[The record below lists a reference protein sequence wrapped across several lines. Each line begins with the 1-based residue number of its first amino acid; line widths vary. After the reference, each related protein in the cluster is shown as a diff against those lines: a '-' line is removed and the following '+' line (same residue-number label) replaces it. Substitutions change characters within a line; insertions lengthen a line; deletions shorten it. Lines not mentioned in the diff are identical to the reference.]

1 MANDLNRS
9 IKIYIDGSEAQQG
22 IAKVEAAVQK
32 LQAKLASLNQSEEGF
47 EEQSRK
53 LQDELTR
60 KNRTLETY
68 RKKVE
73 ETDRVLKNLSGAT
86 YQELLAVQK
95 QVRKDLQNAVPGTE
109 KYNAALEQNRRV
121 SLQVAAAQK
130 AMRVEVG
137 SQGNVWLRANDF
149 INKYIGIIGAAIA
162 AVTGLTLKLNQLRE
176 ARNKREEA
184 KADVQALTGLDE
196 ESIAWLEQ
204 QAKRLST
211 SMDENGIRI
220 RQSATEILDAYK
232 LVGSAKPELLQDKE
246 ALNAVTQQTLILAQ
260 ASGMTLKDAVDAV
273 TLSLNQFGDGADQAA
288 RYANVMA
295 AGSKYG
301 SAAVESVTKSLR
313 NSGVAAASA
322 NVSIEQTVGMIEAL
336 AEKGI
341 KDEVAGT
348 GLKKFFLTLQT
359 GADETNPKIVGLETA
374 LDNLAAKQ
382 LNATKIKEMF
392 GEEGYNVASVL
403 INETEKVKYYTQA
416 VTGTGV
422 AIEQAGIKSQTAAAK
437 LDQAKNKMQEMGIAL
452 MEKLNPGL
460 VSAANGIV
468 NWTQKGVKLVDFI
481 VRHIGVITTL
491 TASIAAYYA
500 GVKIATLWETKL
512 KDAKLATLAVD
523 KLQAVWNKT
532 LLSGTLLLSSA
543 KYALTGN
550 IKLASAAWKQ
560 FSLLI
565 SKSPLG
571 LILSIVT
578 AVGVGLYQLSKRS
591 DEATDSLSRMN
602 GELISEQH
610 SLDSLFGALKR
621 TAEGSQQRR
630 DIIQQ
635 INDKYGTYLPNLLT
649 EKSNLDEIN
658 EAYKRINR
666 TLVTQLAMKYKNE
679 EIGNITS
686 EAAKTQVEVIEGM
699 RQDLVKSLGSNELAT
714 VAINEVKQITTE
726 FYSAGQKWQDAF
738 GQAWHTIKAK
748 YLGKNSI
755 AKGFSEDMA
764 DYIQSVYDMNRKL
777 AKVENK
783 YASWMPGKPANELPE
798 VTVTGNAPKKSGA
811 SSVDEKEAEKQ
822 RRAALE
828 REKILYEQAQAEITR
843 IYAEGKDAELQTEQ
857 QYNDRLL
864 AEKKK
869 YLQRVMEVSGSG
881 TKEAAD
887 AEKQLA
893 DIQLQERQESIKRA
907 VEEENRIYAEQQRQL
922 KEAYINGK
930 DEEVKNHQQYLNA
943 KEMLEVNHLKRM
955 LEIAGLDEEARKE
968 IEDRLLEYKI
978 KCQKEFEDYIN
989 RNKEKDGK
997 DRDEEDEELAK
1008 AIREKELKYRQMFSR
1023 VKGYADEFGN
1033 ALGEVISG
1041 QKSAMEALGDATI
1054 DIIYNVLNQMINA
1067 RLNELAASA
1076 ATATALGGMKEISTK
1091 GVAGIA
1097 TSAAVA
1103 AAVSGLL
1110 AAARTA
1116 LKGLIGKRDGG
1127 SSTSSGESGTTYQRV
1142 ASVNQYASGRY
1153 NVIGASDGRTYSGV
1167 PYIGPA
1173 PTGIVSSPAL
1183 ISERGSELIVNAD
1196 DLRRLQK
1203 HINYPLVVQAINE
1216 SRGRVAQYAQGNYR
1230 IPNTPV
1236 PTRPTSVSSGMN
1248 DGLIERLAVAIE
1260 NLERNGVSASVALT
1274 ELDRKQQLRDRSRK
1288 LGSK

>member
-32 LQAKLASLNQSEEGF
+32 LEAKLASLNKGEADYEAKSKE
-47 EEQSRK
+47 
-53 LQDELTR
+53 LQKELNAKT
-60 KNRTLETY
+60 RTLETY
-68 RKKVE
+68 KKKVE

-322 NVSIEQTVGMIEAL
+322 NVSIEQTVGMIETL

-403 INETEKVKYYTQA
+403 INETEKVKSYTQA

-481 VRHIGVITTL
+481 VRHIGMITTL
-491 TASIAAYYA
+491 TASIASYYA

-550 IKLASAAWKQ
+550 IKLAAAAWKQ
-560 FSLLI
+560 FSALI

-686 EAAKTQVEVIEGM
+686 EAAKTQVEVIESM

-714 VAINEVKQITTE
+714 VAINEVKQITNE
-726 FYSAGQKWQDAF
+726 FYAAGSKWEKAF

-748 YLGKNSI
+748 YLGKNTI

-783 YASWMPGKPANELPE
+783 YASWMPGKPANELSE

-811 SSVDEKEAEKQ
+811 SSVNEKEAEKQ

-843 IYAEGKDAELQTEQ
+843 IYAEGKDGELQTEQ

-907 VEEENRIYAEQQRQL
+907 VEEENRIYVEQQRQL
-922 KEAYINGK
+922 KEAYANGN
-930 DEEVKNHQQYLNA
+930 DENLDSHQQYTEAL
-943 KEMLEVNHLKRM
+943 EQLEVMHLQRM
-955 LEIAGLDEEARKE
+955 LEIAGLDAEARKQ
-968 IEDRLLEYKI
+968 IEDQLLEYKI
-978 KCQKEFEDYIN
+978 KCMKEYEDEQN
-989 RNKEKDGK
+989 KRSKKEKTSTQCDS
-997 DRDEEDEELAK
+997 RTMEQEYQQ
-1008 AIREKELKYRQMFSR
+1008 RFSR
-1023 VKGYADEFGN
+1023 MKGYADEFGN

-1054 DIIYNVLNQMINA
+1054 DIIYDVLNKMINA
-1067 RLNELAASA
+1067 WLTELAAKAAA
-1076 ATATALGGMKEISTK
+1076 ATAESGMTEIGTK

-1097 TSAAVA
+1097 TSAVAA

-1116 LKGLIGKRDGG
+1116 LKGLIGNRNGG

-1153 NVIGASDGRTYSGV
+1153 NVIGASDGRTYSSV

-1216 SRGRVAQYAQGNYR
+1216 SRGRVTQYAQGNYR
-1230 IPNTPV
+1230 IPNTPA
-1236 PTRPTSVSSGMN
+1236 PTRPTPVPSGMN

-1274 ELDRKQQLRDRSRK
+1274 ELDRKQKLRDRSRK

>member
-322 NVSIEQTVGMIEAL
+322 NVSIEQTVGMIETL

-491 TASIAAYYA
+491 TASIASYYA

-550 IKLASAAWKQ
+550 IKLAAAAWKQ

-565 SKSPLG
+565 SKNPLG
-571 LILSIVT
+571 LLLTVLT
-578 AVGVGLYQLSKRS
+578 AVGVGLYQLATRS
-591 DEATDSLSRMN
+591 NEATDGITRMN

-714 VAINEVKQITTE
+714 VAINEVKQITNE
-726 FYSAGQKWQDAF
+726 FYAAGSKWEKAF

-783 YASWMPGKPANELPE
+783 YASWMPGKPANELSE

-922 KEAYINGK
+922 KEAYANGN
-930 DEEVKNHQQYLNA
+930 DENLDSHQQYTEAL
-943 KEMLEVNHLKRM
+943 EQLEVMHLQRM
-955 LEIAGLDEEARKE
+955 LEIAGLDAEARKQ
-968 IEDRLLEYKI
+968 IEDQLLEYKI
-978 KCQKEFEDYIN
+978 KCMEEYEDEQN
-989 RNKEKDGK
+989 KRSKKEKTSTQ
-997 DRDEEDEELAK
+997 RDSRTMEQEYQQ
-1008 AIREKELKYRQMFSR
+1008 RFSR
-1023 VKGYADEFGN
+1023 MKGYADEFGN

-1054 DIIYNVLNQMINA
+1054 DIIYDVLNKMINA
-1067 RLNELAASA
+1067 WLTELAAKAAA
-1076 ATATALGGMKEISTK
+1076 ATAESGMTEIGTK

-1097 TSAAVA
+1097 TSAVAA

-1116 LKGLIGKRDGG
+1116 LKGLIGNRNGG

-1216 SRGRVAQYAQGNYR
+1216 SRGRVTQYAQGNYR
-1230 IPNTPV
+1230 IPNTPA
-1236 PTRPTSVSSGMN
+1236 PTRPTPVLSGMN

-1274 ELDRKQQLRDRSRK
+1274 ELDRKQKLRDRSRK

>member
-32 LQAKLASLNQSEEGF
+32 LEAKLASLNKGEADYETKSKE
-47 EEQSRK
+47 
-53 LQDELTR
+53 LQKELNT
-60 KNRTLETY
+60 KTRTLETY
-68 RKKVE
+68 KKKVE

-322 NVSIEQTVGMIEAL
+322 NVSIEQTVGMIETL

-374 LDNLAAKQ
+374 LDNLTAKQ

-491 TASIAAYYA
+491 TASIASYYA

-550 IKLASAAWKQ
+550 IKLAAAAWKQ
-560 FSLLI
+560 FSALI

-621 TAEGSQQRR
+621 TAVGSQQRR

-714 VAINEVKQITTE
+714 VAINEVKQITNE
-726 FYSAGQKWQDAF
+726 FYAAGSKWEEAF

-783 YASWMPGKPANELPE
+783 YASWMPGKPANELSE

-828 REKILYEQAQAEITR
+828 REKVLYEQAQAEITR

-922 KEAYINGK
+922 KEAYANGN
-930 DEEVKNHQQYLNA
+930 DENLDSHQQYTEAL
-943 KEMLEVNHLKRM
+943 EQLEVMHLQRM
-955 LEIAGLDEEARKE
+955 LEIAGLDAEARKQ
-968 IEDRLLEYKI
+968 IEDQLLEYKI
-978 KCQKEFEDYIN
+978 KCLKEYEDEQN
-989 RNKEKDGK
+989 KRSKKEKTSTQ
-997 DRDEEDEELAK
+997 RDSRTMEQEYQQ
-1008 AIREKELKYRQMFSR
+1008 RFSR
-1023 VKGYADEFGN
+1023 MKGYADEFGN

-1054 DIIYNVLNQMINA
+1054 DIIYDVLNHMINA
-1067 RLNELAASA
+1067 WLAELAGKAAA
-1076 ATATALGGMKEISTK
+1076 ATAEGSMTEIGTK

-1097 TSAAVA
+1097 TSAVVA
-1103 AAVSGLL
+1103 ATVSGLL

-1116 LKGLIGKRDGG
+1116 LKGLIGNRNGG

-1216 SRGRVAQYAQGNYR
+1216 SRGRVTQYAQGNYR
-1230 IPNTPV
+1230 IPNTPT
-1236 PTRPTSVSSGMN
+1236 PTRPTPVPSGVN

>member
-32 LQAKLASLNQSEEGF
+32 LEAKLASLNKGEADYEAKSKE
-47 EEQSRK
+47 
-53 LQDELTR
+53 LQKELNAKT
-60 KNRTLETY
+60 RTLDTY

-137 SQGNVWLRANDF
+137 SQGNMWLRASSF
-149 INKYIGIIGAAIA
+149 INQYIGIIGTVIA

-204 QAKRLST
+204 QAQRLST

-246 ALNAVTQQTLILAQ
+246 ALNDVTKQTLILAQ

-273 TLSLNQFGDGADQAA
+273 TLSLNQFGEGADQAA

-301 SAAVESVTKSLR
+301 SAAVESVTKALR

-322 NVSIEQTVGMIEAL
+322 NTSIEQTVGMIETL

-382 LNATKIKEMF
+382 LNAAKIKEMF

-422 AIEQAGIKSQTAAAK
+422 AIEQAGIKSGTAAAK

-468 NWTQKGVKLVDFI
+468 NWTQKGIKLVGFI
-481 VRHIGVITTL
+481 VQHIGVITTL

-500 GVKIATLWETKL
+500 GVKIAALWETKL
-512 KDAKLATLAVD
+512 KDAKLLDIAAS
-523 KLQAVWNKT
+523 KLQNSWNKT
-532 LLSGTLLLSSA
+532 LRSSTLLLAAA
-543 KYALTGN
+543 KNLLAGRISYAT
-550 IKLASAAWKQ
+550 KAWKL
-560 FSLLI
+560 FSTSI
-565 SKSPLG
+565 KANPLG
-571 LILSIVT
+571 LLLSLLTTT
-578 AVGVGLYQLSKRS
+578 AGAIYLFATRNS
-591 DEATDSLSRMN
+591 EATKSLVAMN

-621 TAEGSQQRR
+621 TAVGSQQRR

-714 VAINEVKQITTE
+714 VAINEVKQITNE
-726 FYSAGQKWQDAF
+726 FYSAGVKWEKAF

-811 SSVDEKEAEKQ
+811 SSVDETEAEKQ

-893 DIQLQERQESIKRA
+893 DIQLQERQDAIKRA
-907 VEEENRIYAEQQRQL
+907 VEKENDLYADQQRQL
-922 KEAYINGK
+922 KEAYASGN
-930 DEEVKNHQQYLNA
+930 DENLDSYQQYTEALEQL
-943 KEMLEVNHLKRM
+943 EMVHLQRM
-955 LEIAGLDEEARKE
+955 LEIAGLDAEARKQ
-968 IEDRLLEYKI
+968 IEDKLLEYKI
-978 KCQKEFEDYIN
+978 KCLKEYEDEQN
-989 RNKEKDGK
+989 KRSKKEKTSTQ
-997 DRDEEDEELAK
+997 RDSRTMEQEYQQ
-1008 AIREKELKYRQMFSR
+1008 RFSR
-1023 VKGYADEFGN
+1023 MKGYADEFGN

-1067 RLNELAASA
+1067 WLTQLAAKAAA
-1076 ATATALGGMKEISTK
+1076 ATAEGSMTEIGTK

-1097 TSAAVA
+1097 TSAVIA
-1103 AAVSGLL
+1103 ATVSGLL

-1116 LKGLIGKRDGG
+1116 LKGLIGNRDGG
-1127 SSTSSGESGTTYQRV
+1127 SSSSSGDSGATYQRV

-1153 NVIGASDGRTYSGV
+1153 DVMGASDGRTYSGV

-1173 PTGIVSSPAL
+1173 PTGIVNSPAL
-1183 ISERGSELIVNAD
+1183 ISERGAELIVNAD

-1216 SRGRVAQYAQGNYR
+1216 SRGRVTQYAQGNYR
-1230 IPNTPV
+1230 IPNTPT
-1236 PTRPTSVSSGMN
+1236 PTRPTPVPSGMN

-1274 ELDRKQQLRDRSRK
+1274 ELERKQKLRERSRK

>member
-32 LQAKLASLNQSEEGF
+32 LEAKLASLNKDEADYETKSKE
-47 EEQSRK
+47 
-53 LQDELTR
+53 LQKELNAKT
-60 KNRTLETY
+60 RTLETY
-68 RKKVE
+68 KKKVE

-232 LVGSAKPELLQDKE
+232 LVGSAKPELLQNKE

-322 NVSIEQTVGMIEAL
+322 NVSIEQTVGMIETL

-491 TASIAAYYA
+491 TASIASYYA

-550 IKLASAAWKQ
+550 IKLAAAAWKQ

-565 SKSPLG
+565 SKNPLG
-571 LILSIVT
+571 LLLTVLT
-578 AVGVGLYQLSKRS
+578 AVGVGLYQLATRS
-591 DEATDSLSRMN
+591 NEATDGITRMN

-714 VAINEVKQITTE
+714 VAINEVKQITNE
-726 FYSAGQKWQDAF
+726 FYAAGSKWEKAF

-811 SSVDEKEAEKQ
+811 SSVDETEAEKQ

-843 IYAEGKDAELQTEQ
+843 IYAEGKDGELQTEQ

-893 DIQLQERQESIKRA
+893 DIQLQKRQESIKRA

-922 KEAYINGK
+922 KEAYANGN
-930 DEEVKNHQQYLNA
+930 DENLDSHQQYTEAL
-943 KEMLEVNHLKRM
+943 EQLEVMHLQRM
-955 LEIAGLDEEARKE
+955 LEIAGLDAEARKQ
-968 IEDRLLEYKI
+968 IEDQLLEYKI
-978 KCQKEFEDYIN
+978 KCLKEYEDEQN
-989 RNKEKDGK
+989 KRSKKEKTSTQ
-997 DRDEEDEELAK
+997 RDSRTMEQEYQQ
-1008 AIREKELKYRQMFSR
+1008 RFSR
-1023 VKGYADEFGN
+1023 MKGYADEFGN

-1054 DIIYNVLNQMINA
+1054 DIIYDVLNKMINA
-1067 RLNELAASA
+1067 WLTELAAKAAA
-1076 ATATALGGMKEISTK
+1076 ATAEGSMTEIGTK

-1097 TSAAVA
+1097 TSAVVA
-1103 AAVSGLL
+1103 ATVSGLL

-1116 LKGLIGKRDGG
+1116 LKGLIGNRNGG
-1127 SSTSSGESGTTYQRV
+1127 SSTSSGDSGTTYQRV

-1153 NVIGASDGRTYSGV
+1153 NVIGASDGRTYTGV

-1216 SRGRVAQYAQGNYR
+1216 SRGRVTQYAQGKYR
-1230 IPNTPV
+1230 IPNTPA
-1236 PTRPTSVSSGMN
+1236 PTRPTPVPSGMN
-1248 DGLIERLAVAIE
+1248 DGLIERLVVAIE

>member
-232 LVGSAKPELLQDKE
+232 LVGSAKPELLQAKE

-322 NVSIEQTVGMIEAL
+322 NVSIEQTVGMIETL

-491 TASIAAYYA
+491 TASIASYYA

-523 KLQAVWNKT
+523 KLQAAWNKT

-550 IKLASAAWKQ
+550 IKLAAAAWKQ
-560 FSLLI
+560 FSALI

-649 EKSNLDEIN
+649 ERSNLDEIN

-922 KEAYINGK
+922 KEAYANGN
-930 DEEVKNHQQYLNA
+930 DENLDSHQQYTEAL
-943 KEMLEVNHLKRM
+943 EQLEVMHLQRM
-955 LEIAGLDEEARKE
+955 LEIAGLDAEARKQ
-968 IEDRLLEYKI
+968 IEDQLLEYKI
-978 KCQKEFEDYIN
+978 KCMKEYEDEQN
-989 RNKEKDGK
+989 KRSKKEKTSTQ
-997 DRDEEDEELAK
+997 RDSRTMEQEYQQ
-1008 AIREKELKYRQMFSR
+1008 RFSR
-1023 VKGYADEFGN
+1023 MKGYADEFGN

-1054 DIIYNVLNQMINA
+1054 DIIYDVLNKMINA
-1067 RLNELAASA
+1067 WLTELAAKAAA
-1076 ATATALGGMKEISTK
+1076 ATAESGMTEIGTK

-1097 TSAAVA
+1097 TSAVAA

-1116 LKGLIGKRDGG
+1116 LKGLIGNRNGG

-1216 SRGRVAQYAQGNYR
+1216 SRGRVTQYAQGNYR
-1230 IPNTPV
+1230 IPNTPA
-1236 PTRPTSVSSGMN
+1236 PTRPTPVPSGMN

-1274 ELDRKQQLRDRSRK
+1274 ELDRKQKLRDRSRK

>member
-32 LQAKLASLNQSEEGF
+32 LEAKLASLNKGEADYEAKSKE
-47 EEQSRK
+47 
-53 LQDELTR
+53 LQKELNAKT
-60 KNRTLETY
+60 RTLETY

-137 SQGNVWLRANDF
+137 SQGNMWLRASNF
-149 INKYIGIIGAAIA
+149 INQYIGIIGTVIA

-322 NVSIEQTVGMIEAL
+322 NVSIEQTVGMIETL

-550 IKLASAAWKQ
+550 IKLAAAAWKQ

-857 QYNDRLL
+857 EYNDRLL

-907 VEEENRIYAEQQRQL
+907 VEEENRIYAEQQQQL
-922 KEAYINGK
+922 KEAYANGN
-930 DEEVKNHQQYLNA
+930 DENLDSHQQYTEAL
-943 KEMLEVNHLKRM
+943 EQLEVMHLQRM
-955 LEIAGLDEEARKE
+955 LEIAGLDAEARKQ
-968 IEDRLLEYKI
+968 IEDQLLEYKI
-978 KCQKEFEDYIN
+978 KCMQEYEDEQN
-989 RNKEKDGK
+989 KRSKKEKTSTQ
-997 DRDEEDEELAK
+997 RDSRTMEQEYQQ
-1008 AIREKELKYRQMFSR
+1008 RFSR
-1023 VKGYADEFGN
+1023 MKGYADEFGN

-1054 DIIYNVLNQMINA
+1054 DIIYDVLNKMINA
-1067 RLNELAASA
+1067 WLTELAAKAAA
-1076 ATATALGGMKEISTK
+1076 ATAESGMTEIGTK

-1097 TSAAVA
+1097 TSAVAA

-1116 LKGLIGKRDGG
+1116 LKGLIGNRNGG

-1236 PTRPTSVSSGMN
+1236 PTRPTPVSSGMN

>member
-32 LQAKLASLNQSEEGF
+32 LEAKLASLNKGEADYEAKSKE
-47 EEQSRK
+47 
-53 LQDELTR
+53 LQKELNAKT
-60 KNRTLETY
+60 RTLETY
-68 RKKVE
+68 KKKVE

-196 ESIAWLEQ
+196 ENIAWLEQ

-322 NVSIEQTVGMIEAL
+322 NVSIEQTVGMIETL

-500 GVKIATLWETKL
+500 GVKISTLWETKL

-550 IKLASAAWKQ
+550 IKLAAAAWKQ

-565 SKSPLG
+565 SKNPLG
-571 LILSIVT
+571 LLLTVLT
-578 AVGVGLYQLSKRS
+578 AVGVGLYQLATRS
-591 DEATDSLSRMN
+591 NEATDGIARMN

-714 VAINEVKQITTE
+714 VAINEVKQITNE
-726 FYSAGQKWQDAF
+726 FYAAGSKWEKAF

-748 YLGKNSI
+748 YLEKNSI

-798 VTVTGNAPKKSGA
+798 VTVTGDAPTKTTSAK
-811 SSVDEKEAEKQ
+811 VDEKEAEKQ

-843 IYAEGKDAELQTEQ
+843 IYAEGKDVELQTEQ

-922 KEAYINGK
+922 KEAYANGN
-930 DEEVKNHQQYLNA
+930 DENLDSHQQYTEAL
-943 KEMLEVNHLKRM
+943 EQLEVMHLQRM
-955 LEIAGLDEEARKE
+955 LEIAGLDAEARKQ
-968 IEDRLLEYKI
+968 IEDQLLEYKI
-978 KCQKEFEDYIN
+978 KCLKEYEDEQN
-989 RNKEKDGK
+989 KRSKKEKTSTQ
-997 DRDEEDEELAK
+997 RDSRTMEQEYQQ
-1008 AIREKELKYRQMFSR
+1008 RFSR
-1023 VKGYADEFGN
+1023 MKGYADEFGN

-1054 DIIYNVLNQMINA
+1054 DIIYDVLNKMINA
-1067 RLNELAASA
+1067 WLTELAAKAAA
-1076 ATATALGGMKEISTK
+1076 ATAESGMTEIGTK

-1097 TSAAVA
+1097 TSAVAA

-1116 LKGLIGKRDGG
+1116 LKGLIGNRNGG
-1127 SSTSSGESGTTYQRV
+1127 SSASSGESGNTYQRV
-1142 ASVNQYASGRY
+1142 PSVNQYASGRY

-1216 SRGRVAQYAQGNYR
+1216 SRGRVTQYAQGNYR

-1236 PTRPTSVSSGMN
+1236 PTRPTPVPSGMN

-1288 LGSK
+1288 LASK

>member
-32 LQAKLASLNQSEEGF
+32 LEAKLSSLNKGEADYEAKSKE
-47 EEQSRK
+47 
-53 LQDELTR
+53 LQKELNAKT
-60 KNRTLETY
+60 RTLETY
-68 RKKVE
+68 KKKVE

-109 KYNAALEQNRRV
+109 KYNAALEQNHRV

-137 SQGNVWLRANDF
+137 SQGNMWLRASNF
-149 INKYIGIIGAAIA
+149 INQYIGIIGTLIA

-246 ALNAVTQQTLILAQ
+246 ALNDVTKQALILAQ
-260 ASGMTLKDAVDAV
+260 ASGMTLKDAVDAA

-288 RYANVMA
+288 RYTNVMA

-301 SAAVESVTKSLR
+301 SAAVESVTKALR

-416 VTGTGV
+416 VSGTGV

-468 NWTQKGVKLVDFI
+468 NWTQKGVKLVGFI

-512 KDAKLATLAVD
+512 KDAKLLDIAAS
-523 KLQAVWNKT
+523 KLQNSWNKT
-532 LLSGTLLLSSA
+532 LRNSTLLLAAA
-543 KYALTGN
+543 KNLLAGRISYAT
-550 IKLASAAWKQ
+550 KAWKL
-560 FSLLI
+560 FSTAI
-565 SKSPLG
+565 KANPLG
-571 LILSIVT
+571 LLLSLLT
-578 AVGVGLYQLSKRS
+578 AAAGAVYLFATRNS
-591 DEATDSLSRMN
+591 EATKGLKAMN

-699 RQDLVKSLGSNELAT
+699 RKDLVKSLGSNELTT
-714 VAINEVKQITTE
+714 VAINEVKQITNE
-726 FYSAGQKWQDAF
+726 FYSAGVQWEKAF
-738 GQAWHTIKAK
+738 GQAWHTIKTK

-783 YASWMPGKPANELPE
+783 YASWMPGQPANEFPE

-811 SSVDEKEAEKQ
+811 STVDDKEAEKQ
-822 RRAALE
+822 RRTALE
-828 REKILYEQAQAEITR
+828 REKVLYEQAQAEITR

-907 VEEENRIYAEQQRQL
+907 VEEENRLYAEQQRQL
-922 KEAYINGK
+922 KEAYANGN
-930 DEEVKNHQQYLNA
+930 DANLDSHQQYIEALEQL
-943 KEMLEVNHLKRM
+943 EMVHLHRM
-955 LEIAGLDEEARKE
+955 LEIAGLDAEARKQ
-968 IEDRLLEYKI
+968 IEDKLLEYKI
-978 KCQKEFEDYIN
+978 KCLKEY
-989 RNKEKDGK
+989 
-997 DRDEEDEELAK
+997 EDEQNK
-1008 AIREKELKYRQMFSR
+1008 RSKRETNTTKKDSKELEREYQQRYTRIQ
-1023 VKGYADEFGN
+1023 GYAEQFGT
-1033 ALGEVISG
+1033 ALGEVVSG
-1041 QKSAMEALGDATI
+1041 QKSALEALGNVAI
-1054 DIIYNVLNQMINA
+1054 DVVFDVLKQMINA
-1067 RLNELAASA
+1067 WITQLAAKA
-1076 ATATALGGMKEISTK
+1076 AASTAEGTMTEISTK
-1091 GVAGIA
+1091 GIAGIG
-1097 TSAAVA
+1097 TSALIA

-1110 AAARTA
+1110 ATA
-1116 LKGLIGKRDGG
+1116 QSSLKGLISK
-1127 SSTSSGESGTTYQRV
+1127 SSSNGTTSSDTSTTTYNRV
-1142 ASVNQYASGRY
+1142 AVSQYATGRY
-1153 NVIGASDGRTYSGV
+1153 DVIGRTDGRTYRGV
-1167 PYIGPA
+1167 PYIGTA
-1173 PTGIVSSPAL
+1173 PTGIVESPAL
-1183 ISERGSELIVNAD
+1183 ISERGTELIVNAD
-1196 DLRRLQK
+1196 DLQRLQR
-1203 HINYPLVVQAINE
+1203 HVNYPLVVQAINE
-1216 SRGRVAQYAQGNYR
+1216 SRGGGNTVGQRASGNYGS
-1230 IPNTPV
+1230 ISSTP
-1236 PTRPTSVSSGMN
+1236 TTASSKGGETIYTALMERLTSA
-1248 DGLIERLAVAIE
+1248 IERLERDGIAADVVLTD
-1260 NLERNGVSASVALT
+1260 LER
-1274 ELDRKQQLRDRSRK
+1274 KQKQRERSRK
-1288 LGSK
+1288 IGSK

>member
-32 LQAKLASLNQSEEGF
+32 LEAKLASLNKDEADYETKSKE
-47 EEQSRK
+47 
-53 LQDELTR
+53 LQKELNAKT
-60 KNRTLETY
+60 RTLETY
-68 RKKVE
+68 KKKVE

-322 NVSIEQTVGMIEAL
+322 NVSIEQTVGMIETL

-416 VTGTGV
+416 VSGTGV

-491 TASIAAYYA
+491 TASIASYYA

-550 IKLASAAWKQ
+550 IKLAAAAWKQ
-560 FSLLI
+560 FSALI

-621 TAEGSQQRR
+621 TAVGSQQRR
-630 DIIQQ
+630 DLIQQ

-748 YLGKNSI
+748 YLGKSSI

-843 IYAEGKDAELQTEQ
+843 IYAEGKDVELQTEQ

-922 KEAYINGK
+922 KEAYANGN
-930 DEEVKNHQQYLNA
+930 DENLDSHQQYTEAL
-943 KEMLEVNHLKRM
+943 EQLEVMHLQRM
-955 LEIAGLDEEARKE
+955 LEIAGLDAEARKQ
-968 IEDRLLEYKI
+968 IEDQLLEYKI
-978 KCQKEFEDYIN
+978 KCMQEYEDEQN
-989 RNKEKDGK
+989 KRSKKEKTSTQ
-997 DRDEEDEELAK
+997 RDSRTMEQEYQQ
-1008 AIREKELKYRQMFSR
+1008 RFSR
-1023 VKGYADEFGN
+1023 MKGYADEFGN

-1041 QKSAMEALGDATI
+1041 QKSAMETLGDATI
-1054 DIIYNVLNQMINA
+1054 DIIYDVLNKMINA
-1067 RLNELAASA
+1067 WLTELAAKAAA
-1076 ATATALGGMKEISTK
+1076 ATAEGSMTEIGTK

-1097 TSAAVA
+1097 TSAVVA
-1103 AAVSGLL
+1103 ATVSGLL

-1116 LKGLIGKRDGG
+1116 LKGLIGNRNGG

-1153 NVIGASDGRTYSGV
+1153 NVIGASDGRTYTGV

-1216 SRGRVAQYAQGNYR
+1216 SRGRVTQYAQGNYR
-1230 IPNTPV
+1230 IPNTPA
-1236 PTRPTSVSSGMN
+1236 PTRPTPVPSGMN

-1274 ELDRKQQLRDRSRK
+1274 ELDRKQKLRDRSRK

>member
-32 LQAKLASLNQSEEGF
+32 LEAKLASLNKGEADYEAKSKE
-47 EEQSRK
+47 
-53 LQDELTR
+53 LQKELNAKT
-60 KNRTLETY
+60 RTLETY

-95 QVRKDLQNAVPGTE
+95 QIRKDLQNAVPGTE

-403 INETEKVKYYTQA
+403 IDETEKVKYYTQA

-550 IKLASAAWKQ
+550 IKLAAAAWKQ

-811 SSVDEKEAEKQ
+811 SLVDEKEAEKQ

-922 KEAYINGK
+922 KEDYANGN
-930 DEEVKNHQQYLNA
+930 DENLDSHQQYTEAL
-943 KEMLEVNHLKRM
+943 EQLEVMHLQRM
-955 LEIAGLDEEARKE
+955 LEIAGLDAEARKQ
-968 IEDRLLEYKI
+968 IEDQLLEYKI
-978 KCQKEFEDYIN
+978 KCMKEYEDEQN
-989 RNKEKDGK
+989 KRSKKEKTSTQ
-997 DRDEEDEELAK
+997 RDSRTMEQEYQQ
-1008 AIREKELKYRQMFSR
+1008 RFSR
-1023 VKGYADEFGN
+1023 MKGYADEFGN

-1054 DIIYNVLNQMINA
+1054 DIIYDVLNKMINA
-1067 RLNELAASA
+1067 WLTELAAKAAA
-1076 ATATALGGMKEISTK
+1076 ATAESGMTEIGTK

-1097 TSAAVA
+1097 TSAVAA

-1116 LKGLIGKRDGG
+1116 LKGLIGNRNGG

-1236 PTRPTSVSSGMN
+1236 PTRPTPVPSGMN
-1248 DGLIERLAVAIE
+1248 DGLIERLTSAIE

>member
-9 IKIYIDGSEAQQG
+9 IKIYIDGSDAQQSL
-22 IAKVEAAVQK
+22 AKVEAAVQK
-32 LQAKLASLNQSEEGF
+32 LQAKLAQLNQDEEKNAEKISQTQ
-47 EEQSRK
+47 EELARK
-53 LQDELTR
+53 L
-60 KNRTLETY
+60 RTQETY
-68 RKKVE
+68 KQKIA

-204 QAKRLST
+204 QAQRLST

-246 ALNAVTQQTLILAQ
+246 ALNDVTKQALILAQ

-288 RYANVMA
+288 RYTNVMA

-301 SAAVESVTKSLR
+301 SAAVESVTKALR

-512 KDAKLATLAVD
+512 KDTKLASIAVD
-523 KLQAVWNKT
+523 KMQAVWNKT

-550 IKLASAAWKQ
+550 IKLAAAAWKQ

-565 SKSPLG
+565 SKNPFG
-571 LILSIVT
+571 LLLTVLT
-578 AVGVGLYQLSKRS
+578 AVGVGLYQLATRSK
-591 DEATDSLSRMN
+591 EATDGIARMN

-699 RQDLVKSLGSNELAT
+699 RKDLVKSLGSNELAT
-714 VAINEVKQITTE
+714 VAINEVKQITNE
-726 FYSAGQKWQDAF
+726 FYSAGIQWEKAF
-738 GQAWHTIKAK
+738 GQAWHTIKTK

-783 YASWMPGKPANELPE
+783 YASWMPGQPANELPE

-811 SSVDEKEAEKQ
+811 STVDDKDAEKQ
-822 RRAALE
+822 RRTALE
-828 REKILYEQAQAEITR
+828 REKVLYEQAQAEITR

-922 KEAYINGK
+922 KEAYANGN
-930 DEEVKNHQQYLNA
+930 DANLDSHQQYIEALEQL
-943 KEMLEVNHLKRM
+943 EMVHLHRM
-955 LEIAGLDEEARKE
+955 LEIAGLDAEARKQ
-968 IEDRLLEYKI
+968 IEDKLLEYKI
-978 KCQKEFEDYIN
+978 KCLKEYEDEQN
-989 RNKEKDGK
+989 KRSKKEKTSTK
-997 DRDEEDEELAK
+997 RDSRTLEQEYQQ
-1008 AIREKELKYRQMFSR
+1008 RFSR
-1023 VKGYADEFGN
+1023 MKGYADEFGS
-1033 ALGEVISG
+1033 ALGKVISG

-1067 RLNELAASA
+1067 WLTQLAAKAAA
-1076 ATATALGGMKEISTK
+1076 ATAEGSMTEIGTK

-1097 TSAAVA
+1097 TSAVIA
-1103 AAVSGLL
+1103 ATVSGLL

-1127 SSTSSGESGTTYQRV
+1127 SSSSGDSGTTYQRV
-1142 ASVNQYASGRY
+1142 PTVNQYASGRY
-1153 NVIGASDGRTYSGV
+1153 NVIGASDGRNYNGV

-1173 PTGIVSSPAL
+1173 PTGIVNSPAL

-1216 SRGRVAQYAQGNYR
+1216 SRGHITQYSQGNYTMQN
-1230 IPNTPV
+1230 IPSLIK
-1236 PTRPTSVSSGMN
+1236 PTNEPLGIDSDLIQRLTS
-1248 DGLIERLAVAIE
+1248 AIE
-1260 NLERNGVSASVALT
+1260 HLEREGIQADVVLT
-1274 ELDRKQQLRDRSRK
+1274 ELERKQKRRDRARMI
-1288 LGSK
+1288 GSK

>member
-32 LQAKLASLNQSEEGF
+32 LEAKLASLNKGEADYEAKSKE
-47 EEQSRK
+47 
-53 LQDELTR
+53 LQKELNAKT
-60 KNRTLETY
+60 RTLETY
-68 RKKVE
+68 KKKVE

-322 NVSIEQTVGMIEAL
+322 NVSIEQTVGMIETL

-500 GVKIATLWETKL
+500 GIKIATLWETKL

-550 IKLASAAWKQ
+550 IKLAAAAWKQ
-560 FSLLI
+560 FSALI

-843 IYAEGKDAELQTEQ
+843 IYAEGKDVELQTEQ

-893 DIQLQERQESIKRA
+893 DIQLQERQEFIKRA

-922 KEAYINGK
+922 KEAYANGN
-930 DEEVKNHQQYLNA
+930 DENLDSHQQYTEAL
-943 KEMLEVNHLKRM
+943 EQLEVMHLQRM
-955 LEIAGLDEEARKE
+955 LEIAGLDAEARKQ
-968 IEDRLLEYKI
+968 IEDQLLEYKI
-978 KCQKEFEDYIN
+978 KCMKEYEDEQN
-989 RNKEKDGK
+989 KRSKKEKTSTQ
-997 DRDEEDEELAK
+997 RDSRTMEQEYQQ
-1008 AIREKELKYRQMFSR
+1008 RFSR
-1023 VKGYADEFGN
+1023 MKGYADEFGN

-1054 DIIYNVLNQMINA
+1054 DIIYDVLNKMINA
-1067 RLNELAASA
+1067 WLTELAAKAAA
-1076 ATATALGGMKEISTK
+1076 ATAESGMTEIGTK

-1097 TSAAVA
+1097 TSAVAA

-1116 LKGLIGKRDGG
+1116 LKGLIGNRNGG

-1173 PTGIVSSPAL
+1173 PTGIVSRPAL

-1236 PTRPTSVSSGMN
+1236 PTRPTPVPSGMN

>member
-32 LQAKLASLNQSEEGF
+32 LEAKLASLNKGEADYEAKSKE
-47 EEQSRK
+47 
-53 LQDELTR
+53 LQKELNSKT
-60 KNRTLETY
+60 RTLETY

-403 INETEKVKYYTQA
+403 TNETEKVKYYTQA

-468 NWTQKGVKLVDFI
+468 NWTQKGGKLVDFI

-811 SSVDEKEAEKQ
+811 SSVVEKEAEKQ
-822 RRAALE
+822 RRAALK

-843 IYAEGKDAELQTEQ
+843 IYAEGKDAELQNEQ

-922 KEAYINGK
+922 KEDYANGN
-930 DEEVKNHQQYLNA
+930 DENLDSHQQYTEAL
-943 KEMLEVNHLKRM
+943 EQLEVMHLQRM
-955 LEIAGLDEEARKE
+955 LEIAGLDAEARKQ
-968 IEDRLLEYKI
+968 IEDQLLEYKI
-978 KCQKEFEDYIN
+978 KCMKEYEDEQN
-989 RNKEKDGK
+989 KRSKKEKTSTQ
-997 DRDEEDEELAK
+997 RDSRTMEQEYQQ
-1008 AIREKELKYRQMFSR
+1008 RFSR
-1023 VKGYADEFGN
+1023 MKGYADEFGN

-1054 DIIYNVLNQMINA
+1054 DIIYDVLNKMINA
-1067 RLNELAASA
+1067 WLTELAAKAAA
-1076 ATATALGGMKEISTK
+1076 ATAESGMTEIGTK

-1097 TSAAVA
+1097 TSAVAA

-1116 LKGLIGKRDGG
+1116 LKGLIGNRNGG

-1236 PTRPTSVSSGMN
+1236 PTRPTPVPSGMN

-1260 NLERNGVSASVALT
+1260 NLERNGVSAFVALT
-1274 ELDRKQQLRDRSRK
+1274 ELDRKQKLRDRSRK

>member
-32 LQAKLASLNQSEEGF
+32 LEAKLASLNKGEADYEAKSKE
-47 EEQSRK
+47 
-53 LQDELTR
+53 LQKELNAKT
-60 KNRTLETY
+60 RTLETY

-922 KEAYINGK
+922 KEAYANGN
-930 DEEVKNHQQYLNA
+930 DENLDSHQQYTEAL
-943 KEMLEVNHLKRM
+943 EQLEVMHLQRM
-955 LEIAGLDEEARKE
+955 LEIAGLDAEARKQ
-968 IEDRLLEYKI
+968 IEDQLLEYKI
-978 KCQKEFEDYIN
+978 KCMKEYEN
-989 RNKEKDGK
+989 EQNKRSKKEKTSTQ
-997 DRDEEDEELAK
+997 RDSRTMEQEYQQ
-1008 AIREKELKYRQMFSR
+1008 RFSR
-1023 VKGYADEFGN
+1023 MKGYADEFGN

-1054 DIIYNVLNQMINA
+1054 DIIYDVLNKMINA
-1067 RLNELAASA
+1067 WLTELAAKAAA
-1076 ATATALGGMKEISTK
+1076 ATAESGMTEIGTK

-1097 TSAAVA
+1097 TSAVAA

-1116 LKGLIGKRDGG
+1116 LKGLIGNRNGG

-1236 PTRPTSVSSGMN
+1236 PTRPTPVSSGMN